1 MAGSQPSSGTPTSF
15 PNAVAPE
22 RASGST
28 VSLTSAPTSGLKNA
42 DAMTGLVG
50 DHTAN
55 VEYFG
60 SSSAISFMR
69 QINTAID
76 TLLGRPQVAAH
87 SGSGVAQF
95 SQTSIEAVPIDGG
108 VVDPM
113 TCTLPSRAF
122 ADGLMQDYYRL
133 VWVILPIHDWLVF
146 EKGYRAIW
154 LGEPLPLPEKELYYM
169 FNLAFAL
176 GSQFSDKVS
185 PGKRNELGQTFW
197 KRAQALYDPRL
208 QPTATLGGVQCLL
221 MMGLFLQG
229 TSESHQCWMAIGS
242 AVRMAQ
248 SLGLH
253 MASTVSN
260 ESFRELEI
268 SRRVWHGCVS
278 MDRILS
284 MTFGRPSM
292 IANWMSVAVP
302 LPRMIDDDYLD
313 TQTTS
318 SSTRPD
324 GEATKVSFFIE
335 STTLYEIVNDSLLEI
350 YMNPE
355 NKSTEDDVKLLT
367 VVHHDSRLSKWLSSI
382 PENLLYSVSS
392 SAEDFIL
399 QRQRIVLRARYLHAR
414 ILLLRPIVAEY
425 HLKQPKPSRAQ
436 LLGFEDRALSQGIVD
451 ECLTLCFGAA
461 HETIDM
467 IYTHLDRETVTGPT
481 PAWWFS
487 VLFVYQA
494 ATVLLAQRF
503 GPSEP
508 RAFVSSL
515 GDPGATWDK
524 AMQLL
529 KAYSQVGESARRC
542 IAALEILSA
551 KFQHHTSQN
560 PAQYASTWIGETNS
574 NTTQE
579 SRGQYGVLGDLGG
592 DLDLSGVNLNDIQLN
607 VDDMVWLNTSA
618 GDVLF

>member
-1 MAGSQPSSGTPTSF
+1 MNRQKVAAACDNCRRRKVKCDGQQPSELDQACNLSLLCSVWAYTAISVLECQPCLSRQDTLCVYSRGNHVRRTTRPLIAQTSGPRSELPVSHPLHPAAPHPPPALLSPFQSSPDRVAQTSANQGNAVNQTPVAPPPGDIAGSQPSTGTPTSF

-22 RASGST
+22 RAPGST
-28 VSLTSAPTSGLKNA
+28 LSLTSAPTSGLKNA

-76 TLLGRPQVAAH
+76 TLLGRSQVAAH
-87 SGSGVAQF
+87 SGSGVAQL

-169 FNLAFAL
+169 VNLAFAL

-278 MDRILS
+278 MDR
-284 MTFGRPSM
+284 
-292 IANWMSVAVP
+292 
-302 LPRMIDDDYLD
+302 
-313 TQTTS
+313 
-318 SSTRPD
+318 
-324 GEATKVSFFIE
+324 
-335 STTLYEIVNDSLLEI
+335 
-350 YMNPE
+350 
-355 NKSTEDDVKLLT
+355 
-367 VVHHDSRLSKWLSSI
+367 
-382 PENLLYSVSS
+382 
-392 SAEDFIL
+392 
-399 QRQRIVLRARYLHAR
+399 
-414 ILLLRPIVAEY
+414 
-425 HLKQPKPSRAQ
+425 
-436 LLGFEDRALSQGIVD
+436 
-451 ECLTLCFGAA
+451 
-461 HETIDM
+461 
-467 IYTHLDRETVTGPT
+467 
-481 PAWWFS
+481 
-487 VLFVYQA
+487 
-494 ATVLLAQRF
+494 
-503 GPSEP
+503 
-508 RAFVSSL
+508 
-515 GDPGATWDK
+515 
-524 AMQLL
+524 
-529 KAYSQVGESARRC
+529 
-542 IAALEILSA
+542 
-551 KFQHHTSQN
+551 
-560 PAQYASTWIGETNS
+560 
-574 NTTQE
+574 
-579 SRGQYGVLGDLGG
+579 
-592 DLDLSGVNLNDIQLN
+592 
-607 VDDMVWLNTSA
+607 
-618 GDVLF
+618 